1 MTQVFPLGL
10 GVLNVFMPLADP
22 QPATSLSHR
31 LGLTLAGLCEALAAR
46 MAKAG
51 DRTAGCREG

>member
-1 MTQVFPLGL
+1 MVR
-10 GVLNVFMPLADP
+10 VLNMFMSLTTP

-51 DRTAGCREG
+51 DRTAGRREG